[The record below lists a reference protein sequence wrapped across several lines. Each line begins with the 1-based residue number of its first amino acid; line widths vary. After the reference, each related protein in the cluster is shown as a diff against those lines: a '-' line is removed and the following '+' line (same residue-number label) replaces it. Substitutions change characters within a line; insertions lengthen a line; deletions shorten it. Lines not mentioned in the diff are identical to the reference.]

1 MQRSTFR
8 SRFAGNHSEIETVV
22 PPSAEGE
29 GREEAMTTDQTTE
42 APPEATALPT
52 DMNGAPLSSEE
63 TLHNAHAE
71 DESGKAA
78 TPVWIGAILSVVWL
92 AAVAA
97 ALYVFSQN
105 QPQTQPSLIELAI
118 FAAGATA
125 PLSVIWLVA
134 GLFALRARAPAA
146 RVHLQDALQAERR
159 LRRASDRLAE
169 NFTAFDGALAIA
181 EQRADTLSSGIQNQ
195 VNQLVSTIERLS
207 HLAENT
213 ETRLS
218 ATAASLGTSSETLDT
233 VTTRIAGSVERASEQ
248 VAGMPAILDP
258 LAGRIDGLAEK
269 LQNTG
274 TTSHDLAESLS
285 RAINQLVLRQR
296 DLNASL
302 GVTDKTAADIL
313 SRIETVTASLADQA
327 ATLDERSR
335 TITDQLATSRDEIA
349 ASMNDLTSRMSS
361 VYESTRTMAEQQA
374 DALEATLETLRA
386 RINSAANET
395 MNELAHQTQHV
406 STSITT
412 LLSQFATQRQ
422 AAAQEVAGLHETWQE
437 IESLM
442 SNGLSSQEQ
451 GVSELQQR
459 LRALGDEARVLP
471 QALNDGMAATDQM
484 QNALVETQREA
495 ARLTQ
500 SLAATIEQAL
510 EARST
515 VAAAAEQSN
524 SMAGGMQSVS
534 DSAAQLSATLAT
546 ASETLDR
553 QREELDNLQQS
564 MTQALAEITPALSAA
579 REATQSS
586 AIQSSSQL
594 VDALG
599 RIRAMTAQ
607 ASEALKTAA
616 DDIVQ
621 TAQATLRRMSVDS
634 IRDELVQP
642 LRETM
647 TEVQAVSQRGVEAT
661 RAAVGHL
668 HGEVSRL
675 NELATTIE
683 RRVAETDAY
692 LGQVAEQDLSRA
704 AAQLIESLNSA
715 AIDIAKMLGT
725 DVSDNDWQAYLKG
738 DRSIFVRRAVKL
750 ADRGERS
757 QILRLFD
764 SDNEF
769 RDQVRRY
776 VRDFERL
783 IGRTMAERDG
793 QTLSV
798 TLLSSDLGKLYVMLA
813 QSINRLNG

>member
-42 APPEATALPT
+42 APPEATALST

-63 TLHNAHAE
+63 ALHNAHAE
-71 DESGKAA
+71 EESGKAA
-78 TPVWIGAILSVVWL
+78 TPVWIAAILSVVWL

-169 NFTAFDGALAIA
+169 NFTAFDGALAVA
-181 EQRADTLSSGIQNQ
+181 EHRADTLSSGIQNQ
-195 VNQLVSTIERLS
+195 VNQLVATIERLS

-213 ETRLS
+213 ETRLN
-218 ATAASLGTSSETLDT
+218 ATAASLGSSSETLDT

-361 VYESTRTMAEQQA
+361 VHESTRTMAEQQA

-422 AAAQEVAGLHETWQE
+422 AAAQEVAGLHEAWQE

-451 GVSELQQR
+451 GVSQLQQR

-471 QALNDGMAATDQM
+471 QALTDGMAATDQM
-484 QNALVETQREA
+484 QTALVETQREA

-553 QREELDNLQQS
+553 QREELDSLQQS

-647 TEVQAVSQRGVEAT
+647 TEVEAVSQRGVEAT

>member
-8 SRFAGNHSEIETVV
+8 SRFAGNHSETGTVV
-22 PPSAEGE
+22 SPSAEGE
-29 GREEAMTTDQTTE
+29 GREETMSTDPTTE
-42 APPEATALPT
+42 AIPEATAPSM
-52 DMNGAPLSSEE
+52 DMNGAPLSPEE
-63 TLHNAHAE
+63 AFHDAQGEEEN
-71 DESGKAA
+71 SKAA
-78 TPVWIGAILSVVWL
+78 TPIWIAAILSLVWL

-97 ALYVFSQN
+97 ALYVFGQSQ
-105 QPQTQPSLIELAI
+105 PRTQPSLIELAI

-134 GLFALRARAPAA
+134 GLFALRAKTPAA
-146 RVHLQDALQAERR
+146 RIRLQDAMQAERR
-159 LRRASDRLAE
+159 LRRASDRLTE
-169 NFTAFDGALAIA
+169 NFSAFDGALAVA
-181 EQRADTLSSGIQNQ
+181 EHRADTLSSGIQNQ
-195 VNQLVSTIERLS
+195 INQLVATVERLT
-207 HLAENT
+207 HLAEKT

-218 ATAASLGTSSETLDT
+218 ATTASLGTSSEALDT
-233 VTTRIAGSVERASEQ
+233 VTARISGSVERASEQ
-248 VAGMPAILDP
+248 VAGMPAILEP

-313 SRIETVTASLADQA
+313 ARIESVTASLDAQA
-327 ATLDERSR
+327 TTLDERSR
-335 TITDQLATSRDEIA
+335 TITDQLTASRDEIV
-349 ASMNDLTSRMSS
+349 ASMNDLTARMSS
-361 VYESTRTMAEQQA
+361 VHESTRTMAEQQA

-386 RINSAANET
+386 RISSAANET

-406 STSITT
+406 STSITA
-412 LLSQFATQRQ
+412 LLSQFAAQRQ
-422 AAAQEVAGLHETWQE
+422 AAAQEVAGLHEAWQE

-442 SNGLSSQEQ
+442 ASGLSSQEQ
-451 GVSELQQR
+451 GVAGLQQR

-471 QALNDGMAATDQM
+471 QTLTDGMAATDQM

-524 SMAGGMQSVS
+524 SMAGGMQNVS

-553 QREELDNLQQS
+553 QREELDSLQQS

-642 LRETM
+642 LRETI
-647 TEVQAVSQRGVEAT
+647 TEVEAVSQRGVEAT

-675 NELATTIE
+675 NELAATIE

-750 ADRGERS
+750 ADRAERS
-757 QILRLFD
+757 QISRLFD
-764 SDNEF
+764 SDSEF
-769 RDQVRRY
+769 RDQVRRFI
-776 VRDFERL
+776 RDFERL

-793 QTLSV
+793 QALSV

>member
-78 TPVWIGAILSVVWL
+78 TPVWIAAILSVVWL

-134 GLFALRARAPAA
+134 GLLALRARAPAA

-213 ETRLS
+213 ETRLN

-361 VYESTRTMAEQQA
+361 VHESTRTMAEQQA

-422 AAAQEVAGLHETWQE
+422 AAAQEVAGLHEAWQE

-647 TEVQAVSQRGVEAT
+647 TEVEAVSQRGVEAT

-675 NELATTIE
+675 NELATTVE

>member
-1 MQRSTFR
+1 M
-8 SRFAGNHSEIETVV
+8 
-22 PPSAEGE
+22 P
-29 GREEAMTTDQTTE
+29 TDQTMDA
-42 APPEATALPT
+42 APDDSTPST
-52 DMNGAPLSSEE
+52 DMTDTTFSPDETSPDTQGEEENGRTS
-63 TLHNAHAE
+63 
-71 DESGKAA
+71 
-78 TPVWIGAILSVVWL
+78 TPIWIGAVLSLIWL

-97 ALYVFSQN
+97 AFYVFGRSVSQA
-105 QPQTQPSLIELAI
+105 QPSLIELAI

-125 PLSVIWLVA
+125 PLSVIWLVT
-134 GLFALRARAPAA
+134 GLLVLRAKTPAA

-159 LRRASDRLAE
+159 LRRASERLAE
-169 NFTAFDGALAIA
+169 NFTAFDGALAVA
-181 EQRADTLSSGIQNQ
+181 EHRADTLSSGIQHQ
-195 VNQLVSTIERLS
+195 INQLVATVERLS
-207 HLAENT
+207 HLAEKT
-213 ETRLS
+213 ETRLN
-218 ATAASLGTSSETLDT
+218 ATTASLGTSSEALDT
-233 VTTRIAGSVERASEQ
+233 VTSRIAGSVERASAQ
-248 VAGMPAILDP
+248 VASMPTILDP

-313 SRIETVTASLADQA
+313 ARIESVTASLGAQA
-327 ATLDERSR
+327 TTLDERSR
-335 TITDQLATSRDEIA
+335 TITGQLADSRDQIA
-349 ASMNDLTSRMSS
+349 ASMDDITVRMSS
-361 VYESTRTMAEQQA
+361 INEATRTMVEQQA
-374 DALEATLETLRA
+374 EALEATLETLRA
-386 RINSAANET
+386 RINGVASET

-406 STSITT
+406 STSIST
-412 LLSQFATQRQ
+412 LLSQFASQRQ
-422 AAAQEVAGLHETWQE
+422 AAAQEVARLHEAWQE

-442 SNGLSSQEQ
+442 AGGLSRQDQS
-451 GVSELQQR
+451 VAELQQR

-471 QALNDGMAATDQM
+471 QTLTDGMAATDQM
-484 QNALVETQREA
+484 QHALVETQREA

-500 SLAATIEQAL
+500 SLAATIEQAS

-524 SMAGGMQSVS
+524 SMAGGMQTVS

-553 QREELDNLQQS
+553 QREELDTLQKS
-564 MTQALAEITPALSAA
+564 MTQALAEITPALAAA

-634 IRDELVQP
+634 IRDQLVQP

-647 TEVQAVSQRGVEAT
+647 TEVEAVSQRGVEAT

-675 NELATTIE
+675 NELATSIE

-704 AAQLIESLNSA
+704 AAHLIESLNSA

-757 QILRLFD
+757 QISRLFD
-764 SDNEF
+764 GDSEF

-776 VRDFERL
+776 IRDFERL

-793 QTLSV
+793 QALSV

>member
-8 SRFAGNHSEIETVV
+8 SRFAGNHSETGTVV
-22 PPSAEGE
+22 SPSAEGE
-29 GREEAMTTDQTTE
+29 GREETMSTDPTTE
-42 APPEATALPT
+42 AIPEATAPSM
-52 DMNGAPLSSEE
+52 DMNGTPLSSEE
-63 TLHNAHAE
+63 TLHEAQGEEEN
-71 DESGKAA
+71 SKAA
-78 TPVWIGAILSVVWL
+78 TPIWIAAILSLVWL

-97 ALYVFSQN
+97 ALYVFGQSQ
-105 QPQTQPSLIELAI
+105 PRTQPSLIELAI

-125 PLSVIWLVA
+125 PLSVIWLIA
-134 GLFALRARAPAA
+134 GLFALRAKTPAA
-146 RVHLQDALQAERR
+146 RIRLQDAMQAERR
-159 LRRASDRLAE
+159 LRRASDRLTE
-169 NFTAFDGALAIA
+169 NFSAFDGALAVA
-181 EQRADTLSSGIQNQ
+181 EHRADTLSSGIQNQ
-195 VNQLVSTIERLS
+195 INQLVATVERLT
-207 HLAENT
+207 HLAEKT

-218 ATAASLGTSSETLDT
+218 ATTASLGTSSEALDT
-233 VTTRIAGSVERASEQ
+233 VTARISGSVERASEQ
-248 VAGMPAILDP
+248 VAGMPAILEP

-313 SRIETVTASLADQA
+313 ARIESVTASLDAQA
-327 ATLDERSR
+327 TTLDERSR
-335 TITDQLATSRDEIA
+335 TITDQLTASRDEIV
-349 ASMNDLTSRMSS
+349 ASMNDLTARMSS
-361 VYESTRTMAEQQA
+361 VHESTRTMAEQQA
-374 DALEATLETLRA
+374 DALQATLETLRA
-386 RINSAANET
+386 RISSAANET

-406 STSITT
+406 STSITA
-412 LLSQFATQRQ
+412 LLSQFAAQRQ
-422 AAAQEVAGLHETWQE
+422 AAAQEVAGLHEAWQE

-442 SNGLSSQEQ
+442 ASGLSSQEQ
-451 GVSELQQR
+451 GVAGLQQR

-471 QALNDGMAATDQM
+471 QALTDGMAATDQM

-524 SMAGGMQSVS
+524 SMAGGMQNVS

-553 QREELDNLQQS
+553 QREELDSLQQS

-647 TEVQAVSQRGVEAT
+647 TEVEAVSQRGVEAT

-757 QILRLFD
+757 QISRLFD
-764 SDNEF
+764 SDSEF
-769 RDQVRRY
+769 RDQVRRFI
-776 VRDFERL
+776 RDFERL

-793 QTLSV
+793 QALSV

>member
-1 MQRSTFR
+1 MSTDP
-8 SRFAGNHSEIETVV
+8 A
-22 PPSAEGE
+22 A
-29 GREEAMTTDQTTE
+29 
-42 APPEATALPT
+42 EATPSDTGPSTTLT
-52 DMNGAPLSSEE
+52 ETTFSSEE
-63 TLHNAHAE
+63 AIYEAQAE
-71 DESGKAA
+71 EDDSKSS
-78 TPVWIGAILSVVWL
+78 TPIWVAAILSLVWL

-97 ALYVFSQN
+97 AFYVFG
-105 QPQTQPSLIELAI
+105 QTRAQATPSLIELAI
-118 FAAGATA
+118 FAAGAAA
-125 PLSVIWLVA
+125 PLSIIWLVA
-134 GLFALRARAPAA
+134 GLFILRAKAPAA

-169 NFTAFDGALAIA
+169 NFTAFDGALAVA
-181 EQRADTLSSGIQNQ
+181 EHRADTLSSGIQHQ
-195 VNQLVSTIERLS
+195 VNQLVSTVERLS
-207 HLAENT
+207 HLAEQT
-213 ETRLS
+213 ETRLN
-218 ATAASLGTSSETLDT
+218 ATTASLGTSSEALDT
-233 VTTRIAGSVERASEQ
+233 VTSRITSSVERASEQ

-313 SRIETVTASLADQA
+313 ARIESVTASLGAQA
-327 ATLDERSR
+327 TTLDERSR
-335 TITDQLATSRDEIA
+335 TVTDQLAASRDQIA
-349 ASMNDLTSRMSS
+349 ATMDELTNRMATVSD
-361 VYESTRTMAEQQA
+361 STRVMAEQQA
-374 DALEATLETLRA
+374 EALEATLETLRA
-386 RINSAANET
+386 RISSAASET

-412 LLSQFATQRQ
+412 LLTQFATQRQ
-422 AAAQEVAGLHETWQE
+422 AAAQEVARLHEAWQE
-437 IESLM
+437 IETLV
-442 SNGLSSQEQ
+442 SNGISSQEQ
-451 GVSELQQR
+451 GVVQLQQR
-459 LRALGDEARVLP
+459 LRILGDEARVLP
-471 QALNDGMAATDQM
+471 QALTDGMAATDQM
-484 QNALVETQREA
+484 QHALVETQREA

-500 SLAATIEQAL
+500 SLAATIEQAS

-524 SMAGGMQSVS
+524 SMAGGMQNVS
-534 DSAAQLSATLAT
+534 DSAAQLCATLAT

-553 QREELDNLQQS
+553 QREELDTLQQS

-579 REATQSS
+579 REATQAS

-634 IRDELVQP
+634 IRDQLVQP
-642 LRETM
+642 LRETI
-647 TEVQAVSQRGVEAT
+647 TEVETASQRGVEAT

-675 NELATTIE
+675 NELASSIE
-683 RRVAETDAY
+683 RRVAETDSY

-704 AAQLIESLNSA
+704 AAHLIESLNSA

-725 DVSDNDWQAYLKG
+725 DVPDNDWQAYLKG

-757 QILRLFD
+757 QISRLFD
-764 SDNEF
+764 GDSEF

-776 VRDFERL
+776 IRDFERL

-793 QTLSV
+793 QALSV